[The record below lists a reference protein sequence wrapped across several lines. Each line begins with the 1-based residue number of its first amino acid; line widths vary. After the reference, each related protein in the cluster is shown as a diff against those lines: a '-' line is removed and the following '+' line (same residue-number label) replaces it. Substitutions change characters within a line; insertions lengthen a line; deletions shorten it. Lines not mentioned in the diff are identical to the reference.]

1 MQNMLLGLTQY
12 FFNFDD
18 PFSIARSVGLWVAIA
33 FIAVVIIIN
42 AATKDEEKRKP
53 ANKVLLIIGG
63 CLVCAAIIV
72 YTVFDSI
79 DHNADGITSLTF
91 YPLIAV
97 AICVLISSL
106 LWAFKPSK
114 TTKIV
119 SILLILLSIIALM
132 VCMIIYYVSGEASDK
147 NYLDKTDVNTLGL
160 WLGALG
166 LLIFMPI
173 LAMIFDKRKLTFD
186 AKTLAYGGIFIALS
200 FALSYVRLFRM
211 PMGGS
216 ITLASLLPIMLFSY
230 MFGAKKGVVLGLV
243 AGMLQAIQDHW
254 IIHAGQF
261 LLDYL
266 IAFMAAGTA
275 GIFKDIIKKDV
286 RLAFTAG
293 GVVAAVLRFCSHFFS
308 GWFAFGVY
316 ASSYGMSSAPLY
328 SLVYTSSYVFPDAL
342 ISVVAGVLLM
352 SSRSFLK
359 AMQNASLSV
368 RDKKK
373 VEDDEMVEGLSQ
385 VEVNSN
391 IEKGE

>member
-18 PFSIARSVGLWVAIA
+18 PFSIARSIGLWIAIA
-33 FIAVVIIIN
+33 YIAVVVIVN
-42 AATKDEEKRKP
+42 AVIKDEEKRKIS
-53 ANKVLLIIGG
+53 NKVMLIIGG

-79 DHNADGITSLTF
+79 DHNADGITPLTF
-91 YPLIAV
+91 YPLVAV
-97 AICVLISSL
+97 AICVLISCL
-106 LWAFKPSK
+106 LWAFKPTK
-114 TTKIV
+114 VTKIISTV
-119 SILLILLSIIALM
+119 LILLSIVSLM
-132 VCMIIYYVSGEASDK
+132 VCMIIYYTSGKASDK
-147 NYLDKTDVNTLGL
+147 NYLDKSDVNTLGL

-166 LLIFMPI
+166 LLIIMPT

-243 AGMLQAIQDHW
+243 AGMLQAIQDPW

-261 LLDYL
+261 LLDYP

-275 GIFKDIIKKDV
+275 GIFKDLIKKDE

-293 GVVAAVLRFCSHFFS
+293 GVVAALLRFLSHFFS

-352 SSRSFLK
+352 SSKSFLK
-359 AMQNASLSV
+359 AMQKASFSP
-368 RDKKK
+368 RDKKR
-373 VEDDEMVEGLSQ
+373 VEAN
-385 VEVNSN
+385 EVDNQTQ
-391 IEKGE
+391 IEVSTENVKGE